1 MKKHPLQN
9 RTNVQI
15 KGGGGQRAFEQ
26 CSKKL
31 HFSLAMASL
40 IKLSKSPLYSPLP
53 SEGTKVW
60 RGDTGGGG
68 EEVGFFIEVLTKDL
82 HKDGDDGLEGN
93 QWLSGNQLTLFH
105 LVSTTSS
112 TTAH

>member
-1 MKKHPLQN
+1 MCVSHPEAWSGL
-9 RTNVQI
+9 
-15 KGGGGQRAFEQ
+15 F
-26 CSKKL
+26 L
-31 HFSLAMASL
+31 HPVALLVDNQLTLHLLDPF

-105 LVSTTSS
+105 LVSTTTS